1 MAYIQTGIN
10 QPGIVE
16 LLFYKY
22 STGNALS
29 NLAQTL
35 LLGKSPLS
43 SGEREL
49 IAAYVS
55 HLNAC
60 EFCHTSHAAACNV
73 HLGDQGKL
81 ISEVITNL
89 ETANLPA
96 KMKAL
101 LKIAAKVQE
110 SGKRVCADDI
120 EHAKSLGANDEEI
133 HDTVLLAAAFCM
145 FNRYVD
151 GLGASSASP
160 EEYAEMGKRMSKGY
174 KMPPRF
180 LKNLVLKL
188 MRKRSTNP

>member
-16 LLFYKY
+16 LLFYKF

-60 EFCHTSHAAACNV
+60 EFCHSSHAAACIV
-73 HLGDQGKL
+73 HLGDQGQL

-89 ETANLPA
+89 ETANLSA

-101 LKIAAKVQE
+101 
-110 SGKRVCADDI
+110 
-120 EHAKSLGANDEEI
+120 HN
-133 HDTVLLAAAFCM
+133 
-145 FNRYVD
+145 Y
-151 GLGASSASP
+151 P
-160 EEYAEMGKRMSKGY
+160 
-174 KMPPRF
+174 
-180 LKNLVLKL
+180 KL
-188 MRKRSTNP
+188 